1 VEIAVLV
8 VRLFLAGVF
17 AVAGAAKLADRRGS
31 RAAAVDFG
39 VPRAFAGVA
48 ALGLPLA
55 ELAVAAALL
64 PAGSAV
70 WGLAG
75 ACALLVAF
83 TAAIALSMARGQ
95 APDCHCFG
103 QLHSEPAGPRTL
115 IRNAVLLAL
124 AGGATFGAAFGNRGA
139 SAVAWLGELSA
150 RDAVLVAAGA
160 VPAALATAVFIARAQ
175 RRPAARPLPDLREM
189 GLPEGFDAPDFA
201 LPDRNGTTVSL
212 AELLR
217 RGAPVVLAFTDTE
230 CASCRELLPMMAG
243 WQRNH
248 EGAVTIAIVN
258 AGPPD
263 GTRELAEEHGLR
275 DILFDLDREVH
286 KAYEVT
292 KTPAGVRVD
301 QPAMIATP
309 YAARVKGIE
318 ALVETVV
325 TGREPVFGLLPGE
338 PLPADVFLEAE
349 QGRRV
354 PLADL
359 AGEET
364 LFLFWDP
371 DCGSCREI
379 REHLLDWEEHPRLG
393 TPRLVVVTS
402 SERKAV
408 RAEGFDSPILFDP
421 DRVAAGALGV
431 TGTPMAVLVDAEG
444 RIAWPL
450 AAGPGYILRLIHS
463 RVRVAA

>member
-1 VEIAVLV
+1 VGIAVLV
-8 VRLFLAGVF
+8 VRLFLAAVF

-31 RAAAVDFG
+31 REAALDFG
-39 VPRAFAGVA
+39 VPRRFAGVA

-55 ELAVAAALL
+55 ELGVAGALL

-83 TAAIALSMARGQ
+83 TGAIAISMARGQ

-115 IRNAVLLAL
+115 VRNGVLLAL
-124 AGGATFGAAFGNRGA
+124 AGGATFGAAFGDRGA
-139 SAVAWLGELSA
+139 SAVAWLGELTA

-160 VPAALATAVFIARAQ
+160 LVAALAAAVLIARAQ
-175 RRPAARPLPDLREM
+175 RRPKARPLPDLREM
-189 GLPEGFDAPDFA
+189 GLPQGLDAPDFA
-201 LPDRNGTTVSL
+201 LPDRGGTTVTL

-217 RGAPVVLAFTDTE
+217 RGAPVVLVFTDSG
-230 CASCRELLPMMAG
+230 CAGCQVLMPMMAD
-243 WQRNH
+243 WQKNH

-258 AGPPD
+258 GGPTD

-275 DILFDLDREVH
+275 DILFDLNRDVH
-286 KAYEVT
+286 KAYEV
-292 KTPAGVRVD
+292 KGTPAGVRVD
-301 QPAMIATP
+301 HPAMIATP
-309 YAARVKGIE
+309 FAARVKGIE

-325 TGREPVFGLLPGE
+325 TGREPVFGLLPGQ
-338 PLPADVFLEAE
+338 PLPADVFLETE
-349 QGRRV
+349 DGRRV
-354 PLADL
+354 PLPDL
-359 AGEET
+359 VGEET

-371 DCGSCREI
+371 ECGSCREI
-379 REHLLDWEEHPRLG
+379 REHLLDWEEHPRPG

-402 SERKAV
+402 SDRKAV

-421 DRVAAGALGV
+421 DRVARGALGV
-431 TGTPMAVLVDAEG
+431 RGTPMAVLVDAEG